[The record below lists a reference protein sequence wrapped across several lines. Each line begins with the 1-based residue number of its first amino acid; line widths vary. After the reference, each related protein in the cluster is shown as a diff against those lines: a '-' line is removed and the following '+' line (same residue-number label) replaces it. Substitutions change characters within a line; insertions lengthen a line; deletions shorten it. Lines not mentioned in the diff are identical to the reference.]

1 MFTAQVADLS
11 DPSFI
16 QDQWDSWEA
25 YIEYAWDFSKNCY
38 SEIWYIDDA
47 IVMGTSTCRGKTT
60 TIGVN
65 GKCTTVPDNTN
76 ITQSIL
82 AYYAQFNM
90 TEGLIRDPFGNFN
103 WSSNATAYDDNND
116 DDKDDDGNTPDG
128 PNSNS
133 TYSDEGPADSSDD
146 DDSDDDDDDSS
157 EDAFLYLWKNQ
168 AETNWV
174 WANPED
180 NSVVYT

>member
-1 MFTAQVADLS
+1 
-11 DPSFI
+11 
-16 QDQWDSWEA
+16 
-25 YIEYAWDFSKNCY
+25 
-38 SEIWYIDDA
+38 
-47 IVMGTSTCRGKTT
+47 MGTSTCRGKTT

-90 TEGLIRDPFGNFN
+90 TEGLVRDPFGNFN
-103 WSSNATAYDDNND
+103 WSSNATAYDDND
-116 DDKDDDGNTPDG
+116 DDDDHMPDG

-133 TYSDEGPADSSDD
+133 TYSDEGPADSSDE
-146 DDSDDDDDDSS
+146 DDSEDDDDSS